1 MEVWPINPA
10 VEGKIRFSARFRT
23 ERKAQ
28 AGIPALNQRGESR
41 SLAFAAW
48 HRPKATGEESPTL
61 RPVFHA
67 WPSSPDTASSLLAAQ
82 VIWLLLR
89 SLEGSHTGPGKAPP
103 VPRSKDDVFPTDS
116 QLNSSCSAPA
126 PAPPPTPLP
135 ASPYPPTQRYK
146 GRLKSTHLFP
156 SSTRFA
162 VFRGFNWEDWA
173 SFWKKIHCFHF
184 HYTDKERERSGWEDM
199 NCLTAWCLEE
209 WPAALWSTQSI
220 KWFLRNV
227 SFPSYRP
234 GKPRYFE
241 AKFNQ

>member
-10 VEGKIRFSARFRT
+10 LEGKICFSARFRT

-89 SLEGSHTGPGKAPP
+89 SLEGSHTRPGRAPP
-103 VPRSKDDVFPTDS
+103 VPRSKDDFFPTDS
-116 QLNSSCSAPA
+116 QHNSSCSAPA
-126 PAPPPTPLP
+126 PAPPPYSSTSLPLP
-135 ASPYPPTQRYK
+135 TNAE
-146 GRLKSTHLFP
+146 
-156 SSTRFA
+156 
-162 VFRGFNWEDWA
+162 V
-173 SFWKKIHCFHF
+173 
-184 HYTDKERERSGWEDM
+184 
-199 NCLTAWCLEE
+199 
-209 WPAALWSTQSI
+209 
-220 KWFLRNV
+220 
-227 SFPSYRP
+227 
-234 GKPRYFE
+234 
-241 AKFNQ
+241 